1 MLMTI
6 RKILTFDEP
15 QLHKKCEKVKTIDN
29 HILEIIE
36 DLKDTLY
43 NSDGVGLAAPQI
55 GELHRIVLIDMR
67 DGSEPILILN
77 PKIISQSGTVT
88 GYEGCLSYPGY
99 TGEVVRPK
107 AVTVFGNDVNGKKV
121 SYKATGML
129 ARCFCHELDHLDG
142 IVYTDRTKF
151 VYRDDE
157 E

>member
-1 MLMTI
+1 MTI